1 MHMSFV
7 VLTFYCGGIDEMRN
21 IILLMHSLRFSTNN
35 RNKMDKLQ
43 FAVAETITY
52 EMVAICTH

>member
-7 VLTFYCGGIDEMRN
+7 VLTFSRGGSDEMRN
-21 IILLMHSLRFSTNN
+21 IILLMYSLRLGTNN
-35 RNKMDKLQ
+35 RNKFDKLQ

-52 EMVAICTH
+52 EVVAICMH